1 MRQALEH
8 IHTLEIQLQHE
19 RNMRQRHQTELQQ
32 QQEMLHM
39 FQQDGRQ
46 LAEATVNLA
55 NQMLENLRR

>member
-1 MRQALEH
+1 MRQALEC

-32 QQEMLHM
+32 QQETLHT

-55 NQMLENLRR
+55 NQMQEN